1 MNETQCTQLIE
12 SVEWT
17 EPKNLISLAILGF
30 INILVIVGNCLVI
43 AAVFC
48 SHKLRSVTNFF
59 IGKTSSFR
67 SKKENRLKLLFY
79 LSSEFSCCR
88 SFGRIGCASFLSNM
102 GSFQGKKRLQ
112 DVLLS
117 VPSDVFNN
125 LKGDVFKHTNLKFSS
140 ILYRTKNT

>member
-1 MNETQCTQLIE
+1 MNITQCALLIE

-59 IGKTSSFR
+59 IGKT
-67 SKKENRLKLLFY
+67 KV
-79 LSSEFSCCR
+79 
-88 SFGRIGCASFLSNM
+88 FLSFAQI
-102 GSFQGKKRLQ
+102 FQQ
-112 DVLLS
+112 
-117 VPSDVFNN
+117 
-125 LKGDVFKHTNLKFSS
+125 KFQK
-140 ILYRTKNT
+140 L